1 MKIAAEWL
9 DHAEMQTLCKAL
21 TGAGFQALFV
31 GGCVRNAILGVS
43 VADIDLATDARP
55 DAVVRVAQGL
65 GFRVVPTGID
75 HGTVTVL
82 AGDRAVEVTTFRRDV
97 STDGRR
103 ATVAFADDVVED
115 ARRRDLTMNALYA
128 RADGTV
134 VDPLGGLPDILA
146 RRVRFVGDA
155 GARIAEDYL
164 RILRFFRFH
173 AWYADAALGMDAE
186 GLAACAAG
194 VDGLDHLSRERVTDE
209 LRKLLGAVDPA
220 PVLAAMQSSGV
231 LGRVLPGADAR
242 FAAVLVHVERVPARW
257 QRRLAVL
264 GGDCSGL
271 RLSNAEARDVQAV
284 VDGVGSMQ
292 TIAAIAWL
300 HGADVAGDV
309 ALARAAMFGVTPAPD
324 WQAQVARGV
333 LAKFP
338 VASGDLAPLEGP
350 ELGRKLKE
358 LQVKW
363 LHSDL
368 MLSKDDLTR

>member
-9 DHAEMQTLCKAL
+9 AHTETRRLCAAL
-21 TGAGFQALFV
+21 EAGGFQALFV
-31 GGCVRNAILGVS
+31 GGCVRNAILGVA

-55 DAVVRVAQGL
+55 DAVMRVAQGL
-65 GFRVVPTGID
+65 GFGVVPTGIA

-82 AGDRAVEVTTFRRDV
+82 AGDRSVEVTTFRRDV

-103 ATVAFADDVVED
+103 ATVAFADDVRED

-128 RADGTV
+128 TADGTV

-173 AWYADAALGMDAE
+173 AWYADPVGGMDAE

-194 VDGLDHLSRERVTDE
+194 VDGLDQLSRERVTDE
-209 LRKLLGAVDPA
+209 MRKLLAARDPA
-220 PVLAAMQSSGV
+220 PALAAMQASGV
-231 LGRVLPGADAR
+231 LARVLPGADAKGM
-242 FAAVLVHVERVPARW
+242 AVLVHVEGDLAPHW
-257 QRRLAVL
+257 LRRLAVM
-264 GGDCSGL
+264 GGDVAGL
-271 RLSNAEARDVQAV
+271 RLSRAESRDLRAV
-284 VDGVGSMQ
+284 VEGIGSGQ

-309 ALARAAMFGVTPAPD
+309 ALARAVVFEVPVPD
-324 WQAQVARGV
+324 WQAQVARGIA
-333 LAKFP
+333 AKFP
-338 VASGDLAPLEGP
+338 ISSSELAPLEGP
-350 ELGRKLKE
+350 ALGKRMKE
-358 LQVKW
+358 LQTKW
-363 LHSDL
+363 LQSDL
-368 MLSKDDLTR
+368 TLGRDDLMR